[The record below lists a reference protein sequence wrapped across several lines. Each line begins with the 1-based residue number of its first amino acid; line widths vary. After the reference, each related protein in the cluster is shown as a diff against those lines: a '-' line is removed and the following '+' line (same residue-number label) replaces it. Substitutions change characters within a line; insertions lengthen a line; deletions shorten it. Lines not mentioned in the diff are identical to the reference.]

1 MDKKQA
7 IKIKRRRSLINLAG
21 GLLLVTA
28 AGLLVFLLMVESD
41 DFQGWYMTYQTFME
55 NLLREHVLGLGDF
68 WLILGAVLLLYALR
82 SFLPVP
88 IFVLAAITGA
98 ILPTFLSIAYNVG
111 GLMILFSIRYHWG
124 RRRNGGYVKR
134 LITRQQDIADYI
146 EHGKGS
152 KAWLL
157 FILRLLPNFAL
168 NQVSI
173 IYGGMKFDHTDFIL
187 ISLAGYLPKLISY
200 TILGNNVATP
210 LESGFV
216 VPLIIMCTLLGV
228 SIICVNMAM
237 TKIHATPKK
246 EVST

>member
-1 MDKKQA
+1 MDKRQVLKA
-7 IKIKRRRSLINLAG
+7 KRRRSLINIAG
-21 GLLLVTA
+21 GLLLVAA
-28 AGLLVFLLMVESD
+28 AGLVVFLFIAESD
-41 DFQGWYMTYQTFME
+41 EFQGWYMTYQTFME
-55 NLLREHVLGLGDF
+55 DLLYEHVLGLGDF

-88 IFVLAAITGA
+88 IFALAAITGA
-98 ILPTFLSIAYNVG
+98 ILPMFLSIAYNIA

-124 RRRNGGYVKR
+124 RKRNGGVVNR
-134 LITRQQDIADYI
+134 LISRQQDVRDYI
-146 EHGKGS
+146 EHGRGS

-157 FILRLLPNFAL
+157 FLLRLLPNFAI

-210 LESGFV
+210 LESAFV

-228 SIICVNMAM
+228 SIIAVNMAM
-237 TKIHATPKK
+237 TKIQSTTKK